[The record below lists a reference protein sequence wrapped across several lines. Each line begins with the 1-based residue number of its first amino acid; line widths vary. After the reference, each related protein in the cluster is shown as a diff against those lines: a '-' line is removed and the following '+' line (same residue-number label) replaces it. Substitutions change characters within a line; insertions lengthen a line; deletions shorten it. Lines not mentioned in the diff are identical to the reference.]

1 MLSRE
6 SKMYALK
13 YLKLPIPTKLI
24 CHFHNTE
31 NEIYINVLSI
41 WRTPSIDK
49 INEIRTLFNLLTH
62 IVIRMFYE
70 PGKHCRWT

>member
-24 CHFHNTE
+24 CHFHNKE
-31 NEIYINVLSI
+31 NEVYVNVLSI
-41 WRTPSIDK
+41 
-49 INEIRTLFNLLTH
+49 
-62 IVIRMFYE
+62 
-70 PGKHCRWT
+70 